1 MSSRLFCVYR
11 NPDSNSRPTFVD
23 LVSQLSLPDAK
34 LLSTSSKDDTV
45 IGGSMET
52 GYGLHVD
59 LQNTYHLYM

>member
-34 LLSTSSKDDTV
+34 LLSAVSSKDDTV

-59 LQNTYHLYM
+59 LQNTYK